1 TIITSQ
7 IPVDKWH
14 ELIGDPTYADAIL
27 DRIVHNS
34 HRINLTGHSLRRSR
48 GHQGFQGLNTPATKC
63 KKLSASEAPDPGRHH
78 LGMPGRL
85 RRNPQSYCRVR
96 LRCGFETSIS
106 ERTDSQTLMALKCRQ
121 TADSI
126 IAPSPK
132 RLVEPHILPSLIGKG
147 DGMSSAR
154 SSIQSGSCGYLI
166 EPLLSTPCRAE
177 STEPVIFSLSSA
189 LA

>member
-1 TIITSQ
+1 MPKHLAMLNFSTAAHSHVRPAQGST
-7 IPVDKWH
+7 
-14 ELIGDPTYADAIL
+14 EPTA
-27 DRIVHNS
+27 RQ
-34 HRINLTGHSLRRSR
+34 SR
-48 GHQGFQGLNTPATKC
+48 YRVL
-63 KKLSASEAPDPGRHH
+63 
-78 LGMPGRL
+78 
-85 RRNPQSYCRVR
+85 SYCRVR